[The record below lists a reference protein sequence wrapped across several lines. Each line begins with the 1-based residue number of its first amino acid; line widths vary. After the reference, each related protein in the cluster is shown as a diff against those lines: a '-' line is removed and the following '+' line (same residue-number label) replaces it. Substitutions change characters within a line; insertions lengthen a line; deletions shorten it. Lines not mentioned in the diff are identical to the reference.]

1 MSELGNFTNALFGA
15 VNTVAKV
22 DNDIISKQAKL
33 STQNKQI
40 QMQADINAKLSDLR
54 QRADYMNW
62 NDEMTSFFEQM
73 KSEMSNPKSKYYC
86 QNNLQG
92 EMFDAILEQN
102 RLGVTEKVSQM
113 VQQREMEKDIV
124 DVQNSKT
131 LLSQTYSGQQYID
144 MANELDKGLYESG
157 RISLEQYDQQKD
169 LNFKHGYETMYLN
182 SFNASLED
190 ALAAGKSFE
199 QFYSDIEKAMPEMK
213 ATDTNGLEKAFDKTA
228 MQSAIRKTCQQN
240 YYAKL
245 DDIQK
250 GNAAKLSEVVQ
261 QMRQQNTEEGKI
273 GMARRGQMAMNGML
287 GLKLSETDR
296 LQYSAIFEL
305 ALGGG
310 LKGNGSG
317 SGTGAKKSD
326 YDKFEDIIK
335 ANADTAVQILIDYP
349 DLTGY
354 EAAQIV
360 SDNTVNEWFNG
371 DYQEN
376 YDKDYEER
384 EKTFETVYKG
394 VTSKESITN
403 ALIKRLITKYPEVQA
418 LAGTDGKF
426 TKLVDDMQKNPKN
439 YGAATA
445 SDLANFLIDTV
456 MESNA
461 NTTGEEI
468 MQKFNKHIN
477 DCYIESCKYLEIN
490 KKGELEKTYDATKVK
505 DIASAAKLLHEKDM
519 VYTYNGEEYWAGQ
532 SKEAFEKE
540 GGLVDVMKNAV
551 AGTLGIDDAS
561 TLDFYYQRSKDDM
574 TNVPIITYKGQ
585 SYEVNATEDGK
596 GFTVTNLTTGEVM
609 DGVIPD
615 KAGARKDAK
624 KAAAADV
631 KSASENTAT
640 KNREREQK
648 LQKSLTDTKT
658 TPKAVE
664 VAGVIPD
671 EEKSYAWA
679 TATNERKREI
689 LSQANTKINAD
700 AKNVVTETDSKKKKN
715 KNHYTKADFKKKW
728 NIDYDEWMASNE
740 EHYRYDLILNA
751 K

>member
-1 MSELGNFTNALFGA
+1 MSELANFTNALFGA
-15 VNTVAKV
+15 ANTAAKV

-54 QRADYMNW
+54 QRSDYMNW

-102 RLGVTEKVSQM
+102 RLGVTEKVRQM
-113 VQQREMEKDIV
+113 VQQREMERDIV

-131 LLSQTYSGQQYID
+131 LLSQVYSGQQYID

-157 RISLEQYDQQKD
+157 RITLQQYDQQKD

-182 SFNASLED
+182 TFNASLDD

-199 QFYSDIEKAMPEMK
+199 KFYADIEKAMPEMK
-213 ATDTNGLEKAFDKTA
+213 ATDTYGLEKAYDKTA
-228 MQSAIRKTCQQN
+228 LNAAIKKTCQQN

-250 GNAAKLSEVVQ
+250 GNAAKLSEIVQ
-261 QMRQQNTEEGKI
+261 SMRQQNSEEGKVSL
-273 GMARRGQMAMNGML
+273 ARRGQMAMNGML
-287 GLKLSETDR
+287 GLKLSENDR

-310 LKGNGSG
+310 LKGKA
-317 SGTGAKKSD
+317 SGTGSGAKKSD

-360 SDNTVNEWFNG
+360 SDNTVNEWFTA

-403 ALIKRLITKYPEVQA
+403 ALVKRLIAKYPEVQA

-532 SKEAFEKE
+532 SKEALEKE

-551 AGTLGIDDAS
+551 AGTLGIDDVS

-574 TNVPIITYKGQ
+574 TNVPIITYNGQ

-609 DGVIPD
+609 EGVIPD
-615 KAGARKDAK
+615 KKGERKQTKIIAK
-624 KAAAADV
+624 KIV
-631 KSASENTAT
+631 KNASENTAT
-640 KNREREQK
+640 LNKERNEEVEN
-648 LQKSLTDTKT
+648 SIAEANDV
-658 TPKAVE
+658 PKAIQGANKLESEDLWTKVTPE
-664 VAGVIPD
+664 
-671 EEKSYAWA
+671 
-679 TATNERKREI
+679 ERKKQLNI
-689 LSQANTKINAD
+689 AINQIDKD
-700 AKNVVTETDSKKKKN
+700 AKKIENQKDSKKK
-715 KNHYTKADFKKKW
+715 TKLREEFEEKYGIKYVDW
-728 NIDYDEWMASNE
+728 GIQNNE
-740 EHYRYDLILNA
+740 EYRYSLILNS